1 MRGLESIKMAVF
13 TIWSNKMRT
22 ALTMLGIIIGISSV
36 IALVSLGQGSQKKMQ
51 DDFKSM
57 GVNRATLYM
66 NYEKEYDETDAFN
79 RRDVETIRRIYGDKI
94 RAISVSGNLYTKY
107 FSGKKEIGVNLSA
120 VNETYNNIDS
130 FTIVSGRFLTK
141 GDVDEG
147 KPVAVVDVKMAD
159 KVLKTR
165 DVLGKRI
172 TLQTDDG
179 SVSYVI
185 VGLYSKPKSMMDIGA
200 NSNNYSAYIPIS
212 NLELQTGITNYEQVE
227 VSFKNATDMNGNLTQ
242 LTNLIEKRHNQVG
255 NNLYSS
261 YNAEREMAMMNKITG
276 SMTLLVSVIA
286 GISLVVGGIG
296 IMNIMLVSVTERTR
310 EIGIR
315 KAIGATRMDI
325 LSQFLIE
332 SALVSSLGGLVGIA
346 FGMGLAQ
353 LLGMMIKIPPAV
365 SPSIMLIA
373 VGFSCSLGI
382 FFGIYPAN
390 KASKLDPIDALRY
403 E

>member
-1 MRGLESIKMAVF
+1 MRGFESIKMAIF

-36 IALVSLGQGSQKKMQ
+36 IALVGIGQGSQKKMQ
-51 DDFKSM
+51 SDFATM

-66 NYEKEYDETDAFN
+66 NYEKNADESDYYN
-79 RRDVETIRRIYGDKI
+79 RRDVETIRRIYGNKL
-94 RAISVSGNLYTKY
+94 RGISTLGELPTKY
-107 FSGKKEIGVNLSA
+107 FSGKKEIAVSLYA
-120 VNETYNNIDS
+120 VNETYDRIDS
-130 FTIVSGRFLTK
+130 FKIEKGRFLTK
-141 GDVDEG
+141 SDVDSG
-147 KPVAVVDVKMAD
+147 KAVAVLDVKFAD
-159 KVLKTR
+159 KILKTR
-165 DVLGKRI
+165 DLLGKRI

-179 SVSYVI
+179 SSSFLV
-185 VGLYSKPKSMMDIGA
+185 VGLYSKPATMMMGS
-200 NSNNYSAYIPIS
+200 SNTYSAFIPVS
-212 NLELQTGITNYEQVE
+212 YLELQSGTTNYGQIE
-227 VSFKNATDMNGNLTQ
+227 VSFLNSGNINNDLMSLTK
-242 LTNLIEKRHNQVG
+242 LIEKRHNQVG
-255 NNLYSS
+255 NNLYMS

-332 SALVSSLGGLVGIA
+332 SAIVSSLGGLVGIL
-346 FGMGLAQ
+346 FGIGLGN
-353 LLGMMIKIPPAV
+353 LIGMFMKIPPV
-365 SPSIMLIA
+365 ISPSIMFIA
-373 VGFSCSLGI
+373 VAFSCGLGI
-382 FFGIYPAN
+382 FFGIYPAD
-390 KASKLDPIDALRY
+390 KASKLDPIDALRF

>member
-1 MRGLESIKMAVF
+1 MRWMESIKMAVT

-51 DDFKSM
+51 NEFSNF

-66 NYEKEYDETDAFN
+66 NYEKEYEEVDMYNN
-79 RRDVETIRRIYGDKI
+79 RDIESIRRIYGDQL
-94 RAISVSGNLYTKY
+94 RGISATSGLGTK
-107 FSGKKEIGVNLSA
+107 FVSGKKEYSVNLSA

-130 FTIVSGRFLTK
+130 FTMVSGRFLNES
-141 GDVDEG
+141 DMFEA
-147 KPVAVVDVKMAD
+147 KPVVVMDVKFAD

-165 DVLGKRI
+165 DILGQRI
-172 TLQTDDG
+172 TLQTDQG

-185 VGLYSKPKSMMDIGA
+185 VGLYSKPKSMIAFDNG
-200 NSNNYSAYIPIS
+200 SSFSAYIPIS
-212 NLELQTGITNYEQVE
+212 NLEMQTGQSSYEQLE
-227 VSFKNATDMNGNLTQ
+227 ISFKDSSSIGSNIKSINNLV
-242 LTNLIEKRHNQVG
+242 EKRHG
-255 NNLYSS
+255 NIGKEMYMG
-261 YNAEREMAMMNKITG
+261 YNSEREMQMMNKITG

-325 LSQFLIE
+325 LGQFLIE
-332 SALVSSLGGLVGIA
+332 SALVSSLGGMVGIA
-346 FGMGLAQ
+346 FGLGLAN
-353 LLGMMIKIPPAV
+353 LIGIFIKIPPSV
-365 SPSIMLIA
+365 SPNIMLIA
-373 VGFSCSLGI
+373 VAFSCSLGI

-390 KASKLDPIDALRY
+390 KASKLNPIDALRY